1 MLACALT
8 VAGAWLPGLHFLGEA
23 PGTENSGVMHSDD
36 RLKGWA
42 LGVRSVSLFSFRKS
56 GPSCQNGLFRYFSI
70 LVFLVTKSAGF
81 CSP

>member
-36 RLKGWA
+36 GLKRGT
-42 LGVRSVSLFSFRKS
+42 LGVRSVSLFSELW
-56 GPSCQNGLFRYFSI
+56 Q
-70 LVFLVTKSAGF
+70 
-81 CSP
+81 